1 MNGEM
6 NNKRRAGCGKAG
18 KRFALRHPRGA
29 AADACE
35 HDALRHFRNRQL
47 ALQSRGG
54 GGESRHARGE
64 RIGNIPP
71 VQPAQLL
78 GQRREDRQ
86 IAGMQPRH
94 VVFRRIGGDNLG
106 LDLIERQRR
115 SVDDAR
121 IFRAELREIS
131 RHDRAGIEADRATR
145 DQLAPTH
152 GDEVGCAGAGA
163 DEMYGHCA
171 APELASAQVATPT
184 TRRDAIRRDD
194 GPAAASAA
202 ASASEGT
209 PVSAKTRSDRVA
221 TRAPA
226 ALSAASA
233 IGIMR
238 TPNVDAAVAMP
249 VSASLAVL
257 VAIAFSSAAL
267 MPARSSAA
275 QIAASMS
282 AAAAPRL
289 QPIPATIMV

>member
-29 AADACE
+29 AADARE

-47 ALQSRGG
+47 ALQSGGG

-64 RIGNIPP
+64 RVGNIPP
-71 VQPAQLL
+71 VKAAQLL

-94 VVFRRIGGDNLG
+94 VVSRRISGDKLG

-121 IFRAELREIS
+121 ILRAELHEIP

-152 GDEVGCAGAGA
+152 SDEVGCAGAGA

-171 APELASAQVATPT
+171 APELASAQVAAPT

-202 ASASEGT
+202 ASASDGT
-209 PVSAKTRSDRVA
+209 PMSASTRSDRVV
-221 TRAPA
+221 TRVPA
-226 ALSAASA
+226 ALSSAS
-233 IGIMR
+233 GTNMMP
-238 TPNVDAAVAMP
+238 TPNVDAAVAIP
-249 VSASLAVL
+249 ASASLAVL

-267 MPARSSAA
+267 TPARASAA
-275 QIAASMS
+275 RIAASIS

-289 QPIPATIMV
+289 QPIPAKIMA